1 MLGAI
6 IGDIVGSPF
15 EFDHNN
21 IKTKIFPMF
30 SNRSYVTDDTI
41 MSLAVAEG
49 IINAWNNENYKD
61 ELIKSMQKL
70 GIMYPNAGYG
80 ARFNNWIYE
89 KEPKPY
95 NSFGNGSAMR
105 VSSVAWLFN
114 SLDDV
119 LKYARISAEVT
130 HNHPEGIKGA
140 QATAAAIFFARQGA
154 DKKIIRNY
162 ISDNFEYNL
171 NRTCDE
177 IRPYYHHVESC
188 QETVPEAIIAFLE
201 GNDFEDCI
209 RNAVSLGGD
218 SDTLT
223 AITGSIAEA
232 YYGIP
237 EEIIKQALF
246 YLDDEQRKILKRYR
260 EFLSS
265 IRKHRIELW
274 NNLKITLPFFSA
286 KCNTTW
292 HTPPKSEEGVFYFA
306 HPSYGKEVILLEEIA
321 QSQEFTVVSYHEII
335 ELFGYGNNF
344 ENNPEIIRN
353 INSPFILRAM
363 LTYIVRHERFCD
375 GAIATCIKNGVI
387 YEIINRLGECFTTKN
402 I

>member
-6 IGDIVGSPF
+6 VGDIVGSPF
-15 EFDHNN
+15 EFDQNN
-21 IKTKIFPMF
+21 IKTKVFPMF
-30 SNRSYVTDDTI
+30 SNSSYATDDTI
-41 MSLAVAEG
+41 MSLAVADG
-49 IINAWNNENYKD
+49 IMNAWDNENY
-61 ELIKSMQKL
+61 EEEIIKSMQKL
-70 GIMYPNAGYG
+70 GAMYPNAGYG

-95 NSFGNGSAMR
+95 NSYGNGSAMR

-119 LKYARISAEVT
+119 LEYARISSKVT

-140 QATAAAIFFARQGA
+140 QATAAAIFLARQGA
-154 DKKIIRNY
+154 DKAIIRNY
-162 ISDNFEYNL
+162 ISDHFEYDL

-177 IRPYYHHVESC
+177 IRPYYRHIESC

-232 YYGIP
+232 FYGIP
-237 EEIIKQALF
+237 EYIKKKALF
-246 YLDDEQRKILKRYR
+246 YLDDEQKKIIKKYR
-260 EFLSS
+260 NFLSS

-274 NNLKITLPFFSA
+274 NNFKPNLPFYSA
-286 KCNTTW
+286 KSQTVW
-292 HTPPKSEEGVFYFA
+292 HTPPKSEEGDLYFS
-306 HPSYGKEVILLEEIA
+306 HPIYGKEAIELEGIA
-321 QSQEFTVVSYHEII
+321 QSQEFEVRSYRQII
-335 ELFGYGNNF
+335 ELFGYRADF
-344 ENNPEIIRN
+344 EDNPEIIKN
-353 INSPFILRAM
+353 INSPFLLRAM
-363 LTYIVRHERFCD
+363 LTYIARHEHFCN
-375 GAIATCIKNGVI
+375 GAIARCIEKGVI
-387 YEIINRLGECFTTKN
+387 YEIVKQLGECFTTKN